1 MHLGRTLLL
10 LAALAAPCGARS
22 ATARPAEA
30 KKIRIAVL
38 DIRALGTDTQKAEL
52 LNEIALTEAATIAN
66 GFEVIGKSDINA
78 VIGFEKQKQVMG
90 CGDDSTCLAEIG
102 GALGVDY
109 ILVGS
114 LGAMGA
120 LFRLDLKL
128 VDAKKARV
136 RSRVGVTV
144 EGSESKLVAAVQKAV
159 HDLLNPLIPTE
170 APAVAAGGAPAKTP
184 AKVDTAEKST
194 PAAPGST
201 TSKSST
207 TGVSATASDSRRTWA
222 YVTGGTGAALLV
234 GGAIFG
240 LQAKSAYD
248 AEKKASADGDPAA
261 YDSNKSKAK
270 SMATAADVCFL
281 LGATGVGVGTYLYFT
296 SGKYGRVALDVTPLP
311 GGAFAAISGGF

>member
-10 LAALAAPCGARS
+10 IAAFAAPLGSRA
-22 ATARPAEA
+22 AEA
-30 KKIRIAVL
+30 RKIRIAVL
-38 DIRALGTDTQKAEL
+38 DIRALATDAQKAEL
-52 LNEIALTEAATIAN
+52 LSEIALTEAASMAN

-136 RSRVGVTV
+136 KARVGVTV
-144 EGSESKLVAAVQKAV
+144 EGNESKLVAAVQKAV
-159 HDLLNPLIPTE
+159 HDLLTPILPGE
-170 APAVAAGGAPAKTP
+170 LPPPVAGGAGKTP
-184 AKVDTAEKST
+184 AKADLSAKST
-194 PAAPGST
+194 SAASV
-201 TSKSST
+201 SSSSRSST
-207 TGVSATASDSRRTWA
+207 TGVSTTASDDRRTWA
-222 YVTGGTGAALLV
+222 YVSGGTGAGLLAV
-234 GGAIFG
+234 GAVLG

-248 AEKKASADGDPAA
+248 AEKKASADGDQAA

-270 SMATAADVCFL
+270 SMAMAADVCFL

-296 SGKYGRVALDVTPLP
+296 SGKYGGVAFDVTPLP
-311 GGAFAAISGGF
+311 GGAFASISGGF